1 MKQTAGSLS
10 SVESGALEPTNDAI
24 PAEARRERMRDQ
36 LREMVTELIAARE
49 LLWRLTLRD
58 LSLRYKQAVM
68 GIAWA
73 LFMPVLIVGAGALIK
88 YAMARVGG
96 GDLPL
101 SRLASMALKSL
112 PWAFFVGSIGFAT
125 PSLISNMNLVTKIY
139 FPREVLPLSTVL
151 TQAVDSL
158 LGGGVVAII
167 LFTQAEIPFTRQML
181 WVPLLVVLIVLL
193 TITAALVLSCANLFF
208 RDVKYIVQVILTFG
222 IFFTPLF
229 YEPELLGP
237 VGCKL
242 MMLNPIAPLLEG
254 LSLSVIDGHN
264 LIYPLVHERDGQ
276 QVLAWHPLY
285 LLYSATWATV
295 GLGIAWYYFHKLEFI
310 YAEYI

>member
-1 MKQTAGSLS
+1 MAIEPIAT
-10 SVESGALEPTNDAI
+10 VER
-24 PAEARRERMRDQ
+24 PAPPRECLRDTS
-36 LREMVTELIAARE
+36 REMVTELIGARE

-58 LSLRYKQAVM
+58 LHLRYKQAIM
-68 GIAWA
+68 GLGWA
-73 LFMPVLIVGAGALIK
+73 LFMPVLIVGSGALIK
-88 YAMARVGG
+88 YAMAQAGEQE
-96 GDLPL
+96 LPL
-101 SRLASMALKSL
+101 SRLASMAVKAI

-139 FPREVLPLSTVL
+139 FPREVLPLSAVL

-158 LGGGVVAII
+158 LGGGVLSVI
-167 LFTQAEIPFTRQML
+167 LFTQAEIPFTRQMF

-193 TITAALVLSCANLFF
+193 TVAAALVLSCANLFF

-222 IFFTPLF
+222 IFVTPVF

-237 VGCKL
+237 LGCKL

-254 LSLSVIDGHN
+254 LSVSVIDGHN
-264 LIYPLVHERDGQ
+264 LLYPLTHIHNGHE
-276 QVLAWHPLY
+276 VLAWHPLY
-285 LLYSATWATV
+285 LAYAACWSIV
-295 GLGIAWYYFHKLEFI
+295 GCSLAWYFFHKLEFI

>member
-1 MKQTAGSLS
+1 MKQSASSLS
-10 SVESGALEPTNDAI
+10 AVGSGALQPGDEGHHI
-24 PAEARRERMRDQ
+24 EVRRERLRDQ
-36 LREMVTELIAARE
+36 VREMVTELVGARE

-68 GIAWA
+68 GIGWA

-88 YAMARVGG
+88 YAMAQVGG
-96 GDLPL
+96 GELPL

-125 PSLISNMNLVTKIY
+125 PSLISNMSLVTKIY

-181 WVPLLVVLIVLL
+181 WVPLLVLLIVLL

-222 IFFTPLF
+222 IFFTPVF

-237 VGCKL
+237 LGCKL

-264 LIYPLVHERDGQ
+264 LLYPLVNEHHGQ
-276 QVLAWHPLY
+276 PVLAWHPIY

-295 GLGIAWYYFHKLEFI
+295 GCGIAWYYFHKLEFI